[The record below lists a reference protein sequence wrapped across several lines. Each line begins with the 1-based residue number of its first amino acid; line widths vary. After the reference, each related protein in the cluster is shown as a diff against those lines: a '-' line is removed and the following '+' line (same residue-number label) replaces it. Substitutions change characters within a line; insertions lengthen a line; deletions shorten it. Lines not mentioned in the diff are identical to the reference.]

1 MSTEVMQIDVN
12 NYSAMATAMG
22 MNIDSGGDKKA
33 NMLARLKIQ
42 HSPIMGEK
50 IVDGAAMKVEVVN
63 GGTYRL
69 DVPSNGVL
77 YSRGVT
83 IRPFAQRFMYKRFH
97 SNHGAKPGEPMG
109 TYQKTIMSNDMNID
123 MKDNMG
129 TFNCGKPAGY
139 IQDYNA
145 LSQDKKDLIKQIKR
159 VRVIFGTIS
168 MEDARY
174 ESGESGE
181 CSNIPFIWEI
191 DNRDAFKIMGEPFSK
206 LGKMQR
212 LPVQHNISLAT
223 EERKI
228 PTGAVF
234 YLPIPTLDAKNEIKL
249 QEEDQDLFADFMAWV
264 QNYNDYICSEWDKTT
279 RNKMADD
286 EVETVESF
294 IDIEGSDD

>member
-1 MSTEVMQIDVN
+1 MDTNIVQIDVD
-12 NYSAMATAMG
+12 NYSAMADVMG
-22 MNIDSGGDKKA
+22 MNMDSSPDKKA
-33 NMLARLKIQ
+33 SMLARLKIQ

-50 IVDGAAMKVEVVN
+50 IVDGASMKVEVVN

-69 DVPSNGVL
+69 DMPSNGVI
-77 YSRGVT
+77 YGRGAI

-97 SNHGAKPGEPMG
+97 SNHGAKPGEPLGM
-109 TYQKTIMSNDMNID
+109 YQKTIMSNDMSVD

-139 IQDYNA
+139 IQDFNA

-159 VRVIFGTIS
+159 VRVIFGTITI
-168 MEDARY
+168 EDAKY
-174 ESGESGE
+174 ESGEKAE
-181 CSNIPFIWEI
+181 CKDVPFIWEI

-212 LPVQHNISLAT
+212 LPVQHNIHLAT

-234 YLPIPTLDAKNEIKL
+234 YLPIPTLDAKNDIKL

-279 RNKMADD
+279 RSKMSDD
-286 EVETVESF
+286 DVEIVEDF
-294 IDIEGSDD
+294 IDIETPED